1 MSEGQTPQ
9 DVDTGSEHSFTEA
22 LHQSSPSPF
31 FADAILDLDTAHD
44 LAETPDASR
53 FTRKTVVP
61 PPLTVLQQPILN
73 MPSANE
79 VSEESPQRR
88 LQPENDATPVGLLTV
103 TTLEESTEKHE
114 MTRITN
120 QDNLS
125 GVHSL
130 RRMRLLWASLPRSR
144 PTWPRDWAW
153 ALAFCIVV
161 PLALAGP
168 LFLAKPQQDV
178 WTKPPL
184 STATFWAWWG
194 AAGASALTA
203 RWMYGKWTDSDRSSR
218 HVRVAAGLVSFAA
231 WSVVVY
237 LLLAVTIF
245 IRLPKAR
252 WATLLPLAYTVRDV
266 YLVRRWKQRRGPS
279 ASSSSSTPAS
289 PSTSS
294 YASRYAFFQALTAM
308 ALDILAQ
315 SLRRAS
321 FYRALTLILLTQT
334 AVIGLWRAA
343 LIGALDD
350 ESTWLLILAAL
361 GGKWATGTLARLLSL
376 VASGGV
382 VNWFVQQQQ
391 QYPDEGDEE
400 EEYGNVELTVGASD
414 TAVPEAYRTVGASVY
429 HSVLKMDDVMDGDDD
444 DVEEF
449 MQEVQQDHS
458 GGEAQAQSLSTVKG
472 LVAAGLSVSFGSVA
486 MCGLL
491 GGLAQ
496 FVWSQIRKVNLWQQ
510 QEGTSMPTDSLLEK
524 TWNQVLLG
532 ARSFVR
538 SHSDLAMSHV
548 AAYYK
553 SYPLAARDVAQLIEE
568 AGGMWMVLM
577 GARSGSMHAWL
588 LDAEA
593 IVCARLSL
601 SHICRCC
608 CYCYFAVEPVLHDDI
623 TTHICACVGGT
634 ISGLIVLLTGHFAQR
649 QRMTG
654 EFPATDWDVVKNML
668 LAFILSY
675 TLLFTVMEPLRAA
688 IKAVYV
694 AYAQHPRSLS
704 HAYPLIY
711 HRLTRLSEANLS

>member
-1 MSEGQTPQ
+1 MSEGPQ
-9 DVDTGSEHSFTEA
+9 DVDTDVSFTEEP
-22 LHQSSPSPF
+22 LHQSSSPF

-53 FTRKTVVP
+53 YTRKTAVVAP
-61 PPLTVLQQPILN
+61 TTLQQPTLD
-73 MPSANE
+73 MPLANE
-79 VSEESPQRR
+79 ASIEESPQRK
-88 LQPENDATPVGLLTV
+88 LSPETDNTTPAGLLTV
-103 TTLEESTEKHE
+103 TTVLDESTEKHE

-130 RRMRLLWASLPRSR
+130 RRMRLLWASLPRTR

-161 PLALAGP
+161 PMALAGP

-184 STATFWAWWG
+184 STATFWSWWG

-203 RWMYGKWTDSDRSSR
+203 RWMYGKWTDSDRSTR

-266 YLVRRWKQRRGPS
+266 YLVRRWKQRRGPLRS
-279 ASSSSSTPAS
+279 TNGASSSTPGS

-400 EEYGNVELTVGASD
+400 EEYGNVELTAGASD
-414 TAVPEAYRTVGASVY
+414 DAIPEAYRTVGASVY
-429 HSVLKMDDVMDGDDD
+429 HSVLKMDEVMDDD
-444 DVEEF
+444 DDDDDDNVEEF
-449 MQEVQQDHS
+449 MQEVQQDHN

-496 FVWSQIRKVNLWQQ
+496 FVWSQIRKVSLWQQ
-510 QEGTSMPTDSLLEK
+510 REGTGMPSDSLLEK
-524 TWNQVLLG
+524 TWNQVLLW

-538 SHSDLAMSHV
+538 SHSDLGMSHV

-553 SYPLAARDVAQLIEE
+553 SYPRAARDVAQLIEE
-568 AGGMWMVLM
+568 AGGRWIGVYVRVCGPML
-577 GARSGSMHAWL
+577 AWL

-593 IVCARLSL
+593 TVRAQN
-601 SHICRCC
+601 
-608 CYCYFAVEPVLHDDI
+608 Y
-623 TTHICACVGGT
+623 
-634 ISGLIVLLTGHFAQR
+634 ISYI
-649 QRMTG
+649 
-654 EFPATDWDVVKNML
+654 
-668 LAFILSY
+668 
-675 TLLFTVMEPLRAA
+675 
-688 IKAVYV
+688 
-694 AYAQHPRSLS
+694 
-704 HAYPLIY
+704 
-711 HRLTRLSEANLS
+711 